1 GSGTPSPSNSSCQTG
16 VLPKVHRVPA
26 CVPAC
31 VPCACWA
38 ASSALAAPV
47 ASRPRTRTRAHRA
60 TNALRLAISF
70 PPRKSGRRL
79 RPVPDSRRNRP
90 RLRQHH
96 RSACPQLRLPA
107 APPTVYTRRKGVIQ
121 RGISM
126 ARILIVDDSPS
137 QLLGI
142 QRIVEKLGHQ
152 TLTAEDGAAGVEV
165 AKAELPD
172 LILMDVVMP

>member
-1 GSGTPSPSNSSCQTG
+1 
-16 VLPKVHRVPA
+16 
-26 CVPAC
+26 
-31 VPCACWA
+31 WA

-121 RGISM
+121 DRKSTRLNSSHVKISY
-126 ARILIVDDSPS
+126 AVFCLKKKTPTGSTK
-137 QLLGI
+137 
-142 QRIVEKLGHQ
+142 VERRAICTVQ
-152 TLTAEDGAAGVEV
+152 
-165 AKAELPD
+165 
-172 LILMDVVMP
+172 